1 MTVTTNIN
9 DRVMFLL
16 NQKDLHL
23 GIDLESLTKRE
34 TARSSNKGPGRVF
47 SVCFSIP
54 YHLIVDININSNRI
68 MLDLLT
74 N

>member
-54 YHLIVDININSNRI
+54 LIVDNINSNRI